1 MSVALDKSFDRKRDD
16 EVSHVINDF
25 QSDTAEIE
33 NQREPAILR
42 STLYVVTALIIATI
56 TWASLTKIDRV
67 VAARGK
73 LVSTQTPITLQPI
86 ETSILK
92 SVLVKPGD
100 VVRAGQ
106 VLATLDPT
114 FTESDVGQLAVRM
127 QMLDAQIARIEAELA
142 GKQYEPSASLSPEVA
157 LAQSGLWRS
166 RQAHFQSQTQSY
178 DERIARATAQV
189 ASNRRQ
195 AQFFTDQLKSYRE
208 IENIRGTLAANQTGS
223 KLNALAA
230 TAGRLE
236 VERNLSAANA
246 NAEEAQHELDDLKAQ
261 RAAFVGQW
269 MSETTQTLLQQ
280 RTERDALGEQMQKAK
295 KRQEMVTLL
304 APVDAVVLEVA
315 SRSVNSVLREAEP
328 LFTLVPLNAPVE
340 VMAQIDGSEIGFVR
354 EGDTVRVKFDSYNFL
369 EHGMAEGTVLSIS
382 EDSFTGR
389 ADQGSGQHAV
399 GNIDPNG
406 GVPRTGSGLYY
417 RARIKL
423 TKMDLRNVPENL
435 QLLPGLPLVADIKV
449 GERTII
455 SYFLRPL
462 MGGMRESM
470 REP

>member
-1 MSVALDKSFDRKRDD
+1 MSVGLVKSADRETEAD
-16 EVSHVINDF
+16 VAHVINDF

-33 NQREPAILR
+33 GAPEPLLMR
-42 STLYVVTALIIATI
+42 GTLYLMTAMVVGGI
-56 TWASLTKIDRV
+56 TWASVSNIDRV

-73 LVSTQTPITLQPI
+73 LVSTETAITLQPI

-92 SVLVKPGD
+92 SISVRPGD

-114 FTESDVGQLAVRM
+114 FTEADVGQLAVRM
-127 QMLDAQIARIEAELA
+127 QMLDAQIARLEAELA
-142 GKQYEPSASLSPEVA
+142 GKPFQPAATLPPEVA
-157 LAQSGLWRS
+157 MAQTALWQS
-166 RQAHFQSQTQSY
+166 RQAHFKSQTLSY
-178 DERIARATAQV
+178 DERIARSTAMV

-195 AQFFTDQLKSYRE
+195 AQFFTDQLRSYRE

-236 VERNLSAANA
+236 VERNLSAAHA

-280 RTERDALGEQMQKAK
+280 RTERDSLAEQMNKAK
-295 KRQEMVTLL
+295 KRQELVTLA

-315 SRSVNSVLREAEP
+315 NRSVNSVLREAEP
-328 LFTLVPLNAPVE
+328 LFTLVPTNAPME

-354 EGDTVRVKFDSYNFL
+354 EGDVVHIKFDAYNFL
-369 EHGMAEGTVLSIS
+369 EHGMAEGVVLSIS
-382 EDSFTGR
+382 EDSFAGR
-389 ADQGSGQHAV
+389 ADQGGNQYAV
-399 GNIDPNG
+399 GNVDPNG

-423 TKMDLRNVPENL
+423 TDVNLRNVPANY

-449 GERTII
+449 GERSIM
-455 SYFLRPL
+455 SYLLRPL
-462 MGGMRESM
+462 MSSLNESM